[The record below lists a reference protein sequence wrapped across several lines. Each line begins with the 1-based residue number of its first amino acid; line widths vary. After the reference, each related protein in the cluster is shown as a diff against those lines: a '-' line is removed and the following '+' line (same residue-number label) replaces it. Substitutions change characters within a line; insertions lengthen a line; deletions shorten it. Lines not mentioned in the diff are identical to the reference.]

1 MRNLNE
7 RMTFNAETKDL
18 IDRMPDGVAKEKA
31 QQFLVAMNLEKMQS
45 LFAQDMTGN
54 QSTPGSSNSQ
64 GLLQHKEPEQK
75 RMNVLSIMT
84 KDAETEEQPQATP
97 TATSRPQL
105 TMKSSSGGKRKLDDV
120 SNAEVSTPKS
130 LREMVEQLKSD
141 LGIEASNIKEVIQE
155 AADLLGVEKEEKTLL
170 QLAAE
175 CCGTIG

>member
-1 MRNLNE
+1 MRDLNE
-7 RMTFNAETKDL
+7 RLTFKADTKDL
-18 IDRMPDGVAKEKA
+18 IERMPDGPAKEKA
-31 QQFLVAMNLEKMQS
+31 HQCLVAMSLEKMHD
-45 LFAQDMTGN
+45 LFRQDMTGN

-84 KDAETEEQPQATP
+84 NNAETGEQPQATP

-105 TMKSSSGGKRKLDDV
+105 TMQSSSGGKRKLDDV

-130 LREMVEQLKSD
+130 LREMVDQLKSD

-155 AADLLGVEKEEKTLL
+155 AADQLGVEKEDKTLL

-175 CCGTIG
+175 CCRAIG